1 MWSVYDDLVQS
12 TQETGKYLSSR
23 IVNLIRLSA
32 ELSTRNTCSQIGK
45 MRELRTTVLIIKPEI
60 ILITK
65 TWCPSA
71 ILDVEIT
78 NAEPNTHCIVST
90 ETIKWMEDV

>member
-1 MWSVYDDLVQS
+1 
-12 TQETGKYLSSR
+12 
-23 IVNLIRLSA
+23 
-32 ELSTRNTCSQIGK
+32 